1 MRCACVKIPV
11 NKQVTCAKVAPITND
26 ILNIHILM
34 THLLGHGGECS
45 KTKLVSTSMRSK
57 AVDQKHVTKNAR
69 NADRLQLQL
78 F

>member
-1 MRCACVKIPV
+1 
-11 NKQVTCAKVAPITND
+11 
-26 ILNIHILM
+26 M

-69 NADRLQLQL
+69 NADRFSRSGLWL
-78 F
+78 FSHHQNVGANPNPQKLILSCC